1 VTKCKG
7 CGRSARKTTIA
18 MLLTPDGLK
27 GACVC
32 RDCARGGVLLV
43 APKLGPIVKQK
54 VVKSDGVERA
64 LRSLRAFERAAMAGV
79 SPEMPSTQ
87 FHMGRE
93 DGLRSAIEVLKR
105 ECGE

>member
-1 VTKCKG
+1 MTPCKA
-7 CGRSARKTTIA
+7 CGARVRKTTIA

-32 RDCARGGVLLV
+32 RDCAKGGVLLV
-43 APKLGPIVKQK
+43 APKLGPVIKQK

-64 LRSLRAFERAAMAGV
+64 IRRINMLARAASATGFDLKVEAFE
-79 SPEMPSTQ
+79 
-87 FHMGRE
+87 
-93 DGLRSAIEVLKR
+93 SAIEVLKR